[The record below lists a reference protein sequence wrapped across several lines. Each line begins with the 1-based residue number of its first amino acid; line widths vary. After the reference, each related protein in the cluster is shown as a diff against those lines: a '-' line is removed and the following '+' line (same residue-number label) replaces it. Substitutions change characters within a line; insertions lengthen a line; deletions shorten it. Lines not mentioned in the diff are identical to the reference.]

1 MFVVLIHGVVSDVA
15 REIVE
20 PMIELTMRLVVLI
33 FRAVILFVLI
43 FVVLIHGAVKE
54 SVAVAVEIYTLAV
67 LSEATRA
74 VPTTSNI

>member
-1 MFVVLIHGVVSDVA
+1 MSDVA

-33 FRAVILFVLI
+33 FRAVMLFVLI

-54 SVAVAVEIYTLAV
+54 SVAVAVERYTLAV